1 MVTVNFFT
9 FAALTF
15 NRKGILKRSEM
26 TDSVYIIR
34 FNHLAEG
41 IHEYDFSIDDS
52 FFSHREE
59 SIITK
64 AKVEV
69 KVLLRK
75 DSGGM
80 HLNLSMI
87 GDVAVDCV
95 RCLEGFRMPIDIEKS
110 LLVKMVDEVNE
121 EYDDEDEIYITKK
134 AIEIDLAHS
143 LYDFLTL
150 EIPYCPVHPEDE
162 NGVET
167 CNPDVLKY
175 IKKQET
181 KMEEKDDENKG
192 DARWSE
198 LKKIKLN

>member
-1 MVTVNFFT
+1 
-9 FAALTF
+9 
-15 NRKGILKRSEM
+15 M

-52 FFSHREE
+52 FFAKREE
-59 SIITK
+59 SIIK
-64 AKVEV
+64 LAKVDV
-69 KVLLRK
+69 KVTLHK

-80 HLNLSMI
+80 HLDLSMI

-95 RCLEGFRMPIDIEKS
+95 RCLEGFRMPVEIEKS

-121 EYDDEDEIYITKK
+121 EYDDEDEIYISKK
-134 AIEIDLAHS
+134 AIEIDLSHS

-167 CNPDVLKY
+167 CNPEVLKH

-181 KMEEKDDENKG
+181 KTEEKDKENEG

>member
-1 MVTVNFFT
+1 
-9 FAALTF
+9 
-15 NRKGILKRSEM
+15 M

-41 IHEYDFSIDDS
+41 IHEYDFNIDDS
-52 FFSHREE
+52 FFAKREE
-59 SIITK
+59 SIIK
-64 AKVEV
+64 QAKVNV
-69 KVLLRK
+69 KVTLHK

-80 HLNLSMI
+80 HLDLSMI

-95 RCLEGFRMPIDIEKS
+95 RCLEGFRMPVEIEKS

-121 EYDDEDEIYITKK
+121 EYDDEDEIYISKK
-134 AIEIDLAHS
+134 AIEIDLSHS

-167 CNPDVLKY
+167 CNPEVLKH

-181 KMEEKDDENKG
+181 KIEEKDNENEG
-192 DARWSE
+192 DARWLE

>member
-1 MVTVNFFT
+1 
-9 FAALTF
+9 
-15 NRKGILKRSEM
+15 M

-52 FFSHREE
+52 FFAQREE
-59 SIITK
+59 SIIK
-64 AKVEV
+64 QAKVEV

-95 RCLEGFRMPIDIEKS
+95 RCLEGFRLPIEIEKS

-121 EYDDEDEIYITKK
+121 EYDDEDEI
-134 AIEIDLAHS
+134 AS
-143 LYDFLTL
+143 F
-150 EIPYCPVHPEDE
+150 
-162 NGVET
+162 
-167 CNPDVLKY
+167 
-175 IKKQET
+175 
-181 KMEEKDDENKG
+181 
-192 DARWSE
+192 
-198 LKKIKLN
+198 

>member
-1 MVTVNFFT
+1 
-9 FAALTF
+9 
-15 NRKGILKRSEM
+15 M

-59 SIITK
+59 SIIK
-64 AKVEV
+64 QAKVEV

-95 RCLEGFRMPIDIEKS
+95 RCLEGFRLPIEIEKS

-121 EYDDEDEIYITKK
+121 EYDDEDEW
-134 AIEIDLAHS
+134 
-143 LYDFLTL
+143 
-150 EIPYCPVHPEDE
+150 
-162 NGVET
+162 
-167 CNPDVLKY
+167 
-175 IKKQET
+175 
-181 KMEEKDDENKG
+181 M
-192 DARWSE
+192 
-198 LKKIKLN
+198 